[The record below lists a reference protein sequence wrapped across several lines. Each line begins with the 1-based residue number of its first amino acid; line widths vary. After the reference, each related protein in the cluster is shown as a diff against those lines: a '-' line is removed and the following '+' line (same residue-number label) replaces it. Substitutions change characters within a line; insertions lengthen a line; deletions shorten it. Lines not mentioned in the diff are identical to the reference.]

1 MKYTQKP
8 VSIYPKNVLLQSHEM
23 LHFVAISHEY
33 QILNVFKTSSSCPY
47 RVPDIATWS
56 YQTRCIHLLIT
67 HRDTYLFP
75 VTRDDPGGLKSMS

>member
-33 QILNVFKTSSSCPY
+33 QILNVFKTSSSWHRHVVVSDTLYSSAHHTPWH
-47 RVPDIATWS
+47 IFISS
-56 YQTRCIHLLIT
+56 Y
-67 HRDTYLFP
+67 
-75 VTRDDPGGLKSMS
+75 